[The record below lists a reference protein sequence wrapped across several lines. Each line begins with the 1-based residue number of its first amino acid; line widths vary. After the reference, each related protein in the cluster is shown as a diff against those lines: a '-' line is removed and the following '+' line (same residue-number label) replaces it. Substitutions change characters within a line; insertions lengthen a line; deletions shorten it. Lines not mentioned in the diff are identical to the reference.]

1 LTDDCFV
8 CRKIQGDAPPPGGPL
23 YQDDLVYAPHVYDV
37 QAAARATVGRI
48 RSRLR
53 F

>member
-8 CRKIQGDAPPPGGPL
+8 CRKIHGDTPPPGGPL
-23 YQDDLVYAPHVYDV
+23 YEDDLVYASHVYDV
-37 QAAARATVGRI
+37 QAAAPATVGRI
-48 RSRLR
+48 GSRLR